1 MTTAQAVTERLKILM
16 QAKNIAITDICEKC
30 NLSQSTI
37 YKILAAKQTSVEIHT
52 LHQLAKAFDISLKE
66 FFDNEM
72 FDSKNIIK
80 KR

>member
-1 MTTAQAVTERLKILM
+1 M

-52 LHQLAKAFDISLKE
+52 LHQLAKD
-66 FFDNEM
+66 
-72 FDSKNIIK
+72 K
-80 KR
+80 KARGKRIHGIVFNRYHF